1 MRPRWPRNSHV
12 WQAFLLVRVRERMI
26 FRSGEQSGKA
36 LMRAREMMAIGL
48 AAILAATS
56 AVARATQ
63 PPDFKRSVTIKGES
77 LPSVLVRLATDYGY
91 YVFYFEPVL
100 NARRGPRRYIEP
112 TPAPEMFDRIAT
124 AYGACALVRD
134 TDPDLGHTPVQFVT
148 CDAAE
153 RYRRNGEEPDVV
165 PVGMTLGIYFKDGHA
180 EKLSGTGV
188 GGALVTQVVEHLPA
202 HKAGIRPGDV
212 IVSYNGH
219 PVSDESGLM
228 NLRRRSR
235 PGDVVQ
241 VVVVR
246 GAQQHAMSVQF

>member
-1 MRPRWPRNSHV
+1 
-12 WQAFLLVRVRERMI
+12 
-26 FRSGEQSGKA
+26 
-36 LMRAREMMAIGL
+36 MAIGL
-48 AAILAATS
+48 AAVLAATS
-56 AVARATQ
+56 AVAGSPQ

-77 LPSVLVRLATDYGY
+77 LPGILMRLATDYGY

-100 NARRGPRRYIEP
+100 YARRGLRLYLEP

-134 TDPDLGHTPVQFVT
+134 TDSDLGHTPVQFVT
-148 CDAAE
+148 CGAAE
-153 RYRRNGEEPDVV
+153 RYRRNGEEPEVV

-180 EKLSGTGV
+180 EEFSGTGV

-202 HKAGIRPGDV
+202 HKAGIRPGDL

-219 PVSDESGLM
+219 PVSDENGLM
-228 NLRRRSR
+228 GLRRRSQ
-235 PGDVVQ
+235 PGDVAH

-246 GAQQHAMSVQF
+246 GTQQHVMSVQF